1 VRIFVFVLVV
11 LGMSLVP
18 TLALGVEAKPKP
30 SQAPIVFSDK
40 VCPNATQSV
49 RDFDAQTA
57 SPDTPVDVVI
67 ATGNRIIEV
76 YRECVQE
83 KLSNPTGQ
91 GAISALS
98 IDVGIE
104 GAHYGQVRQAQ
115 YYVVIGRL
123 QRLLGNTNTA
133 RDDLQ
138 EALKLVKDTI
148 EWRASSQSVSTSNNI
163 NRGGSSARS
172 SYGSDYSN
180 YRQGALD
187 IQKDAQAEL
196 DLLPK
201 ALNSTPS
208 LPNHGGGGPPPSPR
222 S

>member
-1 VRIFVFVLVV
+1 VRVFVFVLVA

-18 TLALGVEAKPKP
+18 TLALGVEPKPKP

-40 VCPNATQSV
+40 VCPNATQPV

-57 SPDTPVDVVI
+57 NPDTPVDVVI
-67 ATGNRIIEV
+67 ATGSRIIEV

-98 IDVGIE
+98 IDIGIE

-133 RDDLQ
+133 RDDL
-138 EALKLVKDTI
+138 EAALKLVKDTI
-148 EWRASSQSVSTSNNI
+148 EWRASSQAVSTSNNV
-163 NRGGSSARS
+163 NRGGSSGRS
-172 SYGSDYSN
+172 SFGSDYSN

-187 IQKDAQAEL
+187 IQKDAQTEFA
-196 DLLPK
+196 LLPK
-201 ALNSTPS
+201 
-208 LPNHGGGGPPPSPR
+208 
-222 S
+222 